1 MHNFK
6 HFIETSHG
14 EISSMLE
21 KHWEVDHACF
31 RTQTTSE
38 YEELKVVFS
47 VSFNL
52 LIESMVGGRPIS
64 TYKLS
69 QPMRV
74 NELFVDLIELP
85 APKPGKSYPKGYEHL
100 EVVIDISFEELM
112 KKYPSLD
119 WNTSG
124 MKKGLNPE
132 LQASFGT
139 FNVKFHHHSL
149 EHIINIEK
157 HSVANSFL
165 EQTDIIK
172 KLSQFKPLISGT
184 IPLGI
189 DLPES
194 DLDIL
199 FESLDFDLFNKTVL
213 NHFPSAII
221 STQDDFT
228 IAKLTHDNLAIEL
241 FCQKIAPLK
250 QNAYRH
256 LRIEGR
262 LLKVLGS
269 SFKNRIIELKASGV
283 RTEPAFGQILEL
295 SSPYEELL
303 DLYHLS
309 DAELSTRF
317 EKYK

>member
-6 HFIETSHG
+6 KFIETSHG

-21 KHWEVDHACF
+21 KHWEVDHACY
-31 RTQTTSE
+31 RTQTLSE

-52 LIESMVGGRPIS
+52 LIESIIGGRPIS
-64 TYKLS
+64 TFKLS

-112 KKYPSLD
+112 TKYPTLD
-119 WNTSG
+119 WDTSG
-124 MKKGLNPE
+124 TKKGLNPE

-139 FNVKFHHHSL
+139 FNVKFHHNSL

-157 HSVANSFL
+157 HPMAHSFL

-172 KLSQFKPLISGT
+172 KLSQFKPLLSGT

-199 FESLDFDLFNKTVL
+199 FESQDFDLFNKTVL

-228 IAKLTHDNLAIEL
+228 IAKLTHNRLAIEL

-250 QNAYRH
+250 QNAHRH

-262 LLKVLGS
+262 LLKMLGTN
-269 SFKNRIIELKASGV
+269 FKNKVIELKSSGIK
-283 RTEPAFGQILEL
+283 TEPAFGQ
-295 SSPYEELL
+295 LL
-303 DLYHLS
+303 DLNDPYKQLLELYHFS
-309 DAELSTRF
+309 DAELFSRF

>member
-31 RTQTTSE
+31 RTQTLSE

-47 VSFNL
+47 ISFNL
-52 LIESMVGGRPIS
+52 LIESMIGGRPIS

-69 QPMRV
+69 QPMKV
-74 NELFVDLIELP
+74 NDLFVDLIELP
-85 APKPGKSYPKGYEHL
+85 APKPGKIYPKGYEHL

-112 KKYPSLD
+112 TKYPSLE

-139 FNVKFHHHSL
+139 FNIKFHHHSL
-149 EHIINIEK
+149 EHIINVEK
-157 HSVANSFL
+157 HQTSHSFL

-189 DLPES
+189 DTPES

-199 FESLDFDLFNKTVL
+199 FECQDFELFNKAVL
-213 NHFPSAII
+213 SHFPSANI
-221 STQDDFT
+221 TTHHDFT
-228 IAKLTHDNLAIEL
+228 VAKLNHQNLSIEL
-241 FCQKIAPLK
+241 FCQKIKSLE
-250 QNAYRH
+250 QNAHRH

-262 LLKVLGS
+262 LLKILGTN
-269 SFKNRIIELKASGV
+269 FKNKVIELKSSGIK
-283 RTEPAFGQILEL
+283 TEPAFGQLLEL
-295 SSPYEELL
+295 DDPYKQLL
-303 DLYHLS
+303 ELYHFS
-309 DAELSTRF
+309 DAELFARF